1 MTTGEFSAP
10 DFMASFM
17 ASITTSAA
25 LFALLI
31 SSVIGVAISWAGFN
45 CRNLLSATQY
55 TVVGVMNKIVTVVVG
70 AFIFESHATWQ
81 GMAALGICLV
91 GGALYQAAPMRGA

>member
-1 MTTGEFSAP
+1 VEAFT
-10 DFMASFM
+10 ASV
-17 ASITTSAA
+17 TTSAA

-81 GMAALGICLV
+81 GMAALVVCLV
-91 GGALYQAAPMRGA
+91 GGALYRAAPMRGA